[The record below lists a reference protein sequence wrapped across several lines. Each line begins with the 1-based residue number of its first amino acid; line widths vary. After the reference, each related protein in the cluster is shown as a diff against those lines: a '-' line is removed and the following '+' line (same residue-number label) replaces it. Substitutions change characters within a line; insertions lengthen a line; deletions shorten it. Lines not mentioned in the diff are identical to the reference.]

1 MPWAFLETISSAL
14 WSSLNSHVQCC
25 CNPTVGNDYFLR
37 HQWRSFSREKII
49 KELYGSLMD
58 STRLVF
64 LWMNFFYPARKY
76 RLTMLGKTSS
86 PNHLL
91 FALSYSFLLFVLF
104 WLLSLGV
111 CQIQT
116 FVFIGL
122 WSLQQERV

>member
-1 MPWAFLETISSAL
+1 MDPL
-14 WSSLNSHVQCC
+14 W
-25 CNPTVGNDYFLR
+25 
-37 HQWRSFSREKII
+37 
-49 KELYGSLMD
+49 
-58 STRLVF
+58 TRPG
-64 LWMNFFYPARKY
+64 WFFCG
-76 RLTMLGKTSS
+76 LTFFIQPESIDLLGKTSS

-111 CQIQT
+111 CQMQT